1 MTIYTIC
8 VIISSISFLF
18 YGISYFTGTHMKT
31 EFKRFRLE
39 KFALTTVIFEIL
51 GALGLVV
58 GYYFNKEL
66 ILISSAGLT
75 ILMLLG
81 LIVRLRLKDSFLIT
95 LPALFFMGLNAYI
108 FYFTITYIA

>member
-1 MTIYTIC
+1 
-8 VIISSISFLF
+8 
-18 YGISYFTGTHMKT
+18 MKT